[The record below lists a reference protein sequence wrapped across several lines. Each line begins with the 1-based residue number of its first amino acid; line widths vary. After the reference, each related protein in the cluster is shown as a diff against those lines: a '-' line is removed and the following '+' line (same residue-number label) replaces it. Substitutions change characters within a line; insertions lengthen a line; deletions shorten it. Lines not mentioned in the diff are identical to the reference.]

1 MPEPA
6 PAGRGL
12 RCKLGHGLGSKIS
25 APEYG
30 TGSSSRG
37 LAHHISFLRFVVEND
52 RTVIVGEVPLPCY
65 RCNVGHACFG
75 FRMDS
80 ELFTVCYDC
89 LGHDIILGAWLTGL
103 QIGLKLL
110 LSGLVPEAVRA

>member
-1 MPEPA
+1 MLSKMSTPKMKFSVIRLSGSYSRAAQLRLPEPA

-37 LAHHISFLRFVVEND
+37 LAHHISFLRFCG
-52 RTVIVGEVPLPCY
+52 GE
-65 RCNVGHACFG
+65 R
-75 FRMDS
+75 
-80 ELFTVCYDC
+80 
-89 LGHDIILGAWLTGL
+89 
-103 QIGLKLL
+103 
-110 LSGLVPEAVRA
+110 